1 MFNKK
6 TLTAILLTASVLV
19 GTGLAQ
25 SLEDHWNDFLHYTAI
40 GRLDMAKGHAQAI
53 LGSGPDP
60 VQLLAL
66 SEANPQADQL
76 LSRASQ
82 NPHDTDL
89 ADLAGKLSGIIDMGR
104 FIRRTDPKVI
114 VAEVKR
120 LSKGDRP
127 WYVAVK
133 RLENAGEYAIPHM
146 LDALGDPSRKDEWPA
161 IVKALPKVGRDA
173 IRPLAI
179 ALQTGDVAV
188 KAEIVKALGDIRYP
202 QSLAYLKYVVE
213 KDQSPQLRDLAA
225 QSIAKINPA
234 AMNSPAAELFY
245 RLAEE
250 YYYHSESLAPAEDAD
265 FANVWFWDP
274 QAGLKLGSER
284 VNRGYFFELM
294 AMRVCEWA
302 LRADPA
308 FGQAIGMWLAAYFKA
323 ESAGA
328 KMPQYFGPGHA
339 DAFTYATTAGPEYL
353 HQALARAVKDKNA
366 HVALGAVEALAVN
379 AGEKSLMYRVGTA
392 QPLVEALS
400 FADRTVR
407 YSAAIAIASAGPVE
421 VFPERHIVVDNLA
434 QALAQSPATD
444 GDAAVWNEQLAHSYA
459 VRAVTSMLKLAQSRN
474 PIIDLTPAKDV
485 LVRVTR
491 QKQPDLQV
499 LAGQVL
505 AHFNSPDAQR
515 AIATMALA
523 DTNPMDVRIKAF
535 ESLGVSAKLNAAML
549 DEDSVNAIYLLVGS
563 TQTEPALRGA
573 AAAAFGALN
582 LPSQKVKDLIL
593 DQAKS

>member
-1 MFNKK
+1 LFANRFFGVIPMFNKK
-6 TLTAILLTASVLV
+6 TLTVVLVSAFVLV

-53 LGSGPDP
+53 LDSGPDP

-82 NPHDTDL
+82 SPHDTQL

-127 WYVAVK
+127 WFVAVK
-133 RLENAGEYAIPHM
+133 RLENAGEYAIAYM
-146 LDALGDPSRKDEWPA
+146 LDGLGDPSRKDEWPA

-173 IRPLAI
+173 IRPLAA
-179 ALQTGDVAV
+179 ALQTGDIAV
-188 KAEIVKALGDIRYP
+188 KADIIKALGDIRYP

-213 KDQSPQLRDLAA
+213 KDQSQQLRDLAA
-225 QSIAKINPA
+225 QNIAKINPA

-250 YYYHSESLAPAEDAD
+250 YYYHAESLAPAEDAD

-328 KMPQYFGPGHA
+328 KMP
-339 DAFTYATTAGPEYL
+339 
-353 HQALARAVKDKNA
+353 ALARAVKDKNA

-379 AGEKSLMYRVGTA
+379 AGEKSLMYRVGTT

-434 QALAQSPATD
+434 QALAQNPATD
-444 GDAAVWNEQLAHSYA
+444 SDAAVWNEQLAHSYA
-459 VRAVTSMLKLAQSRN
+459 ARAVTSMLKLAQSRN

-485 LVRVTR
+485 LVRATR

-505 AHFNSPDAQR
+505 AHFNGPDAQR

-523 DTNPMDVRIKAF
+523 DTNPMDVRIRAF
-535 ESLGVSAKLNAAML
+535 ESLGVSGKLNAAML
-549 DEDSVNAIYLLVGS
+549 DEESVNAIYLLVGS

-573 AAAAFGALN
+573 AAAAFGSLN